1 MTSHIQA
8 SQNVELGS
16 HTASLT
22 DPRCG
27 RQLLPTPSPVE
38 GICRDSNVAFT
49 HRTLI
54 KFASFM
60 YGKGTEARDFALY
73 RIILPM
79 RRAPANE
86 ERKIVKT
93 KKRSESSIHMRNGGG
108 TGKPKNPLSRLLL
121 YTNMTGPGLAALGF
135 DETTHFPGFISAS
148 KNRGCCNTCTHT
160 KH

>member
-8 SQNVELGS
+8 SQKVELGS

-22 DPRCG
+22 DPQCG

-38 GICRDSNVAFT
+38 SICRDSNVAFT

-73 RIILPM
+73 RIILPI

-93 KKRSESSIHMRNGGG
+93 KKDQKVASTCGMAGGQGNPKSI
-108 TGKPKNPLSRLLL
+108 KPSVAL
-121 YTNMTGPGLAALGF
+121 YKHDWAWLGRLGF
-135 DETTHFPGFISAS
+135 
-148 KNRGCCNTCTHT
+148 
-160 KH
+160 